1 MAEHRAHRG
10 ILRRSCGGD
19 VSRYSKVDERV
30 LEGRILRG
38 RDGAQGEE
46 ASARVEFGGEGV
58 EGRGEYGEREGLP
71 IDLGKRV
78 A

>member
-1 MAEHRAHRG
+1 MYG
-10 ILRRSCGGD
+10 
-19 VSRYSKVDERV
+19 YPKVDERV

-38 RDGAQGEE
+38 GDGAQDEE
-46 ASARVEFGGEGV
+46 ASARVEFRGEAV

-71 IDLGKRV
+71 IDLGERV